1 MHLQAPRLRGIQI
14 NIMSAVWS
22 LAAVCLK
29 NTKKNDIFQI
39 KVASLSLIQT
49 NPSVMVEILILRKFR
64 LLIFQRTLS
73 SSDSTKNRKGIDIGR
88 NTFCTFKRINQL
100 LIAFDSCC
108 WIVTLNVC
116 FKRLKSEVW
125 IFRKI
130 FYHFSDGNSTCQY
143 ISLPAVPHKVKV
155 EMKLWQLVTAHLR
168 ILLPP

>member
-1 MHLQAPRLRGIQI
+1 MQAPRLRGIPI
-14 NIMSAVWS
+14 NIMSVVWS

-39 KVASLSLIQT
+39 K
-49 NPSVMVEILILRKFR
+49 
-64 LLIFQRTLS
+64 RTLS
-73 SSDSTKNRKGIDIGR
+73 SSDSTKSRKGIDIGR

-100 LIAFDSCC
+100 FIAFDSCC
-108 WIVTLNVC
+108 WIVTLNMC

-130 FYHFSDGNSTCQY
+130 FYYFSDGNSTCQY

-155 EMKLWQLVTAHLR
+155 EMKLWQLVTAHLG